1 MPPPKKARPGAVFAV
16 AVAGILDF
24 AAVIAVSKSIAYV
37 RKGPVG
43 VEKRWNGSYFCRGFS
58 PAVQVCEGG

>member
-37 RKGPVG
+37 RKGP
-43 VEKRWNGSYFCRGFS
+43 
-58 PAVQVCEGG
+58 